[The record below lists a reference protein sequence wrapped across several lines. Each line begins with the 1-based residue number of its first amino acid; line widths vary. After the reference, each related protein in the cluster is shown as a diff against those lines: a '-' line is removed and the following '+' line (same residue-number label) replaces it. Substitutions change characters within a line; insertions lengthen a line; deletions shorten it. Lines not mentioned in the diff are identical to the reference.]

1 MKRSNV
7 ILIIQTV
14 FMYAV
19 HAPFYLA
26 LILIKIP
33 EVSFETIDGFIT
45 AGLICLLAMIPVC
58 LISLIFA
65 LLNLAG
71 KVSSPVKTTLIVK
84 CCLIPWYIVNL
95 LVCLLLVAGFLNPW
109 LFLAV
114 PVLFGLEAVVTYVF
128 MLSTSLH
135 SVIYT
140 IKGKLTNKIQ
150 LNAAIIVALVF
161 HFFFCLDVIGAI
173 ILHVE
178 MKKQLAKS
186 DI

>member
-7 ILIIQTV
+7 MLIIQLV
-14 FMYAV
+14 CMYMV
-19 HAPFYLA
+19 HIPFYLA
-26 LILIKIP
+26 LILVKVP
-33 EVSFETIDGFIT
+33 SVSFETISGLMT
-45 AGLICLLAMIPVC
+45 AGLICLLLMIPVC
-58 LISLIFA
+58 LISFIFA
-65 LLNLAG
+65 ILNLAQDA
-71 KVSSPVKTTLIVK
+71 SSPVKMTLITK

-114 PVLFGLEAVVTYVF
+114 PVLFGIEAVVTYVF

-135 SVIYT
+135 SVFYIIRANAT
-140 IKGKLTNKIQ
+140 HKIQ

-178 MKKQLAKS
+178 MQKQLVNS
-186 DI
+186 QV